1 MLESAYHLQDR
12 PCHLAATATTRY
24 RDVSAAAN
32 QVVKAFEFRQF
43 CDSHET
49 EGKYGFTR
57 SKISI
62 Y

>member
-32 QVVKAFEFRQF
+32 QVVKAFEFR
-43 CDSHET
+43 
-49 EGKYGFTR
+49 
-57 SKISI
+57 
-62 Y
+62 